1 MVNQWFLGL
10 DEFQT
15 MRNRIIKQ
23 VKKDWQK
30 NFENQLDIAER
41 KEISKVARYFRSE
54 YYKGIDDYLST
65 KKITNYEGLFKEL
78 DVTNIYNDIYV
89 NIGLRFTKWYQRNF
103 EKLIDKQT
111 TDETIWAQKYSYI
124 AGKIAAERVV
134 SVSGNRRKELRNV
147 IQRLVKN
154 PEFNSM
160 NEKQQQRI
168 LRQKFNGL
176 SKTNAQRIVRTESTL
191 AANYAT
197 QQTAIDTFGIN
208 NLQKEWFAA
217 LDSRTRPD
225 HAAANGQI
233 VDQKDY
239 FRVGGE
245 ELMMPGDSN
254 ASAANVINCRCSSA
268 SFPKEEPETV
278 QSNLLEGLA
287 YTYIAGEVAQ
297 EVLE

>member
-1 MVNQWFLGL
+1 
-10 DEFQT
+10 
-15 MRNRIIKQ
+15 MRNLIIKK

-41 KEISKVARYFRSE
+41 KEISNVARYFRTE
-54 YYKGIDDYLST
+54 YFKGIDEYLTT
-65 KKITNYEGLFKEL
+65 KRITSYEGLFKEV
-78 DVTNIYNDIYV
+78 DMSNVYNDIYV

-111 TDETIWAQKYSYI
+111 TDFSIWEEKYSYI
-124 AGKIAAERVV
+124 ASKIAAERVV

-217 LDSRTRPD
+217 LDSRVRPD

-254 ASAANVINCRCSSA
+254 GSAFNVINCRCSSA
-268 SFPKEEPETV
+268 SFPKPEPETV

-287 YTYIAGEVAQ
+287 YAAIAGEVVQ
-297 EVLE
+297 EIIE

>member
-1 MVNQWFLGL
+1 
-10 DEFQT
+10 
-15 MRNRIIKQ
+15 MRNLIIKK

-41 KEISKVARYFRSE
+41 KEISNVARYFRTE
-54 YYKGIDDYLST
+54 YFKGIDEYLTT
-65 KKITNYEGLFKEL
+65 KRITSYEGLFKEV
-78 DVTNIYNDIYV
+78 DMSNVYNDIYV

-111 TDETIWAQKYSYI
+111 TDFSIWEEKYSYI
-124 AGKIAAERVV
+124 ASKIAAERVV

-160 NEKQQQRI
+160 NEKQQQKI

-217 LDSRTRPD
+217 LDSRVRPD

-254 ASAANVINCRCSSA
+254 GSAFNVINCRCSSA
-268 SFPKEEPETV
+268 SFPKPEPETV

-287 YTYIAGEVAQ
+287 YAAIAGEVVQ
-297 EVLE
+297 EIIE

>member
-1 MVNQWFLGL
+1 
-10 DEFQT
+10 
-15 MRNRIIKQ
+15 MRNLIIKK

-41 KEISKVARYFRSE
+41 KEISNVARYFRTE
-54 YYKGIDDYLST
+54 YFKGIDEYLTTKRIST
-65 KKITNYEGLFKEL
+65 FEGLFKEV
-78 DVTNIYNDIYV
+78 DMSNIYNDIYV
-89 NIGLRFTKWYQRNF
+89 NIGIRFTKWYQRNF

-111 TDETIWAQKYSYI
+111 TNFSIWEEKYSYI
-124 AGKIAAERVV
+124 ASKIAAERVV

-154 PEFNSM
+154 PDFNSM

-217 LDSRTRPD
+217 LDSRVRPD
-225 HAAANGQI
+225 HAAANGQV

-239 FRVGGE
+239 FKVGGE
-245 ELMMPGDSN
+245 DLMMPGDSN
-254 ASAANVINCRCSSA
+254 GSAANVINCRCSSA
-268 SFPKEEPETV
+268 SFPKPEPETV

-287 YTYIAGEVAQ
+287 YAAIAGEVAQ
-297 EVLE
+297 EIIE

>member
-1 MVNQWFLGL
+1 
-10 DEFQT
+10 
-15 MRNRIIKQ
+15 MRNLIIKK

-41 KEISKVARYFRSE
+41 KEISNVARYFRTE
-54 YYKGIDDYLST
+54 YFKGIDEYLTT
-65 KKITNYEGLFKEL
+65 KRITSYDGLFKEV
-78 DVTNIYNDIYV
+78 DMSNVYNDIYV

-111 TDETIWAQKYSYI
+111 TDFSIWEEKYSYI
-124 AGKIAAERVV
+124 ASKIAAERVV

-160 NEKQQQRI
+160 NEKQQQKI

-217 LDSRTRPD
+217 LDSRVRPD

-254 ASAANVINCRCSSA
+254 GSAFNVINCRCSSA
-268 SFPKEEPETV
+268 SFPKPEPETV

-287 YTYIAGEVAQ
+287 YASIAGEVVQ
-297 EVLE
+297 EIIE

>member
-1 MVNQWFLGL
+1 
-10 DEFQT
+10 
-15 MRNRIIKQ
+15 MRNLIIKK

-41 KEISKVARYFRSE
+41 KEISNVARYFRTE
-54 YYKGIDDYLST
+54 YFKGIDEYLTT
-65 KKITNYEGLFKEL
+65 KRITSYEGLFKEV
-78 DVTNIYNDIYV
+78 DMSNVYNDIYV

-111 TDETIWAQKYSYI
+111 TDFSIWEEKYSYI
-124 AGKIAAERVV
+124 ASKIAAERVV

-217 LDSRTRPD
+217 LDSRVRPD

-239 FRVGGE
+239 FKVGGE
-245 ELMMPGDSN
+245 DLMMPGDSN
-254 ASAANVINCRCSSA
+254 GSAANVINCRCSSA
-268 SFPKEEPETV
+268 SFPKPEPETV

-287 YTYIAGEVAQ
+287 YAAIAGEVVQ
-297 EVLE
+297 EIIE

>member
-1 MVNQWFLGL
+1 
-10 DEFQT
+10 
-15 MRNRIIKQ
+15 MRNLIIKK

-41 KEISKVARYFRSE
+41 KEISNVARYFRTE
-54 YYKGIDDYLST
+54 YFKGIDEYLTT
-65 KKITNYEGLFKEL
+65 KRITSYEGLFKEI
-78 DVTNIYNDIYV
+78 DMSNVYNDIYV

-111 TDETIWAQKYSYI
+111 TDFSIWEEKYSYI
-124 AGKIAAERVV
+124 ASKIAAERVV

-217 LDSRTRPD
+217 LDSRVRPD

-254 ASAANVINCRCSSA
+254 GSAFNVINCRCSSA
-268 SFPKEEPETV
+268 SFPKPEPETV

-287 YTYIAGEVAQ
+287 YAAIAGEVVQ
-297 EVLE
+297 EIIE

>member
-1 MVNQWFLGL
+1 
-10 DEFQT
+10 
-15 MRNRIIKQ
+15 MRNLIIKK

-41 KEISKVARYFRSE
+41 KEISNVARYFRTE
-54 YYKGIDDYLST
+54 YFKGIDEYLNI
-65 KKITNYEGLFKEL
+65 KRITSYEGLFKEV
-78 DVTNIYNDIYV
+78 DMSNVYNDIYV

-111 TDETIWAQKYSYI
+111 TDFSIWEEKYSYI
-124 AGKIAAERVV
+124 ASKIAAERVV

-154 PEFNSM
+154 PDFNSM

-176 SKTNAQRIVRTESTL
+176 SKTNAQRIVRTESTF

-208 NLQKEWFAA
+208 NLEKEWFAA
-217 LDSRTRPD
+217 LDERTRPA
-225 HAAANGQI
+225 HAAANGQ
-233 VDQKDY
+233 VVEAKEP
-239 FRVGGE
+239 FNVGGE
-245 ELMMPGDSN
+245 ELMMPGDS
-254 ASAANVINCRCSSA
+254 SGSPSNVINCRCSSA
-268 SFPKEEPETV
+268 SFPKPEPETV
-278 QSNLLEGLA
+278 QSDLLEGLA
-287 YTYIAGEVAQ
+287 YTAIAGIVA
-297 EVLE
+297 EEIIE

>member
-1 MVNQWFLGL
+1 
-10 DEFQT
+10 
-15 MRNRIIKQ
+15 MRNLIIKK

-41 KEISKVARYFRSE
+41 KEISNVARYFRTE
-54 YYKGIDDYLST
+54 YFKGIDEYLTTKRIST
-65 KKITNYEGLFKEL
+65 FEGLFKES
-78 DVTNIYNDIYV
+78 DVSNIYNDIYV

-111 TDETIWAQKYSYI
+111 TDFSIWEEKYSYI
-124 AGKIAAERVV
+124 ASKIAAERVV

-154 PEFNSM
+154 PDFNSM
-160 NEKQQQRI
+160 NERQQQRI

-217 LDSRTRPD
+217 LDSRVRPD
-225 HAAANGQI
+225 HAAANGQV

-239 FRVGGE
+239 FKVGGE
-245 ELMMPGDSN
+245 DLMMPGDSN
-254 ASAANVINCRCSSA
+254 GSAANVINCRCSSA

-278 QSNLLEGLA
+278 QSNLLEGLVYA
-287 YTYIAGEVAQ
+287 AIAGEVVQ
-297 EVLE
+297 EIIE

>member
-1 MVNQWFLGL
+1 
-10 DEFQT
+10 
-15 MRNRIIKQ
+15 MRNLIIKK

-41 KEISKVARYFRSE
+41 KEISNVARYFRTE
-54 YYKGIDDYLST
+54 YFKGIDEYLTTKRIST
-65 KKITNYEGLFKEL
+65 FEGLFKES
-78 DVTNIYNDIYV
+78 DVSNIYNNIYV

-111 TDETIWAQKYSYI
+111 TDFSIWEEKYSYI
-124 AGKIAAERVV
+124 ASKIAAERVV

-154 PEFNSM
+154 PDFNSM

-217 LDSRTRPD
+217 LDSRVRPD
-225 HAAANGQI
+225 HAAANGQV

-239 FRVGGE
+239 FKVGGE
-245 ELMMPGDSN
+245 DLMMPGDSN
-254 ASAANVINCRCSSA
+254 GSAANVINCRCSSA
-268 SFPKEEPETV
+268 SFPKPEPETV

-287 YTYIAGEVAQ
+287 YAAIAGEVAQ
-297 EVLE
+297 EIIE

>member
-1 MVNQWFLGL
+1 
-10 DEFQT
+10 
-15 MRNRIIKQ
+15 MRNLIIKK

-41 KEISKVARYFRSE
+41 KEISNVARYFRTE
-54 YYKGIDDYLST
+54 YFKGIDEYLTT
-65 KKITNYEGLFKEL
+65 KRITSYDGLFKEV
-78 DVTNIYNDIYV
+78 DMSNVYNDIYV

-111 TDETIWAQKYSYI
+111 TDFSIWEEKYSYI
-124 AGKIAAERVV
+124 ASKIAAERVV

-160 NEKQQQRI
+160 NEKQQQKI

-217 LDSRTRPD
+217 LDSRVRPD

-254 ASAANVINCRCSSA
+254 GSAFNVINCRCSSA
-268 SFPKEEPETV
+268 SFPKPEPETV

-287 YTYIAGEVAQ
+287 YAAIAGEVVQ
-297 EVLE
+297 EIIE

>member
-1 MVNQWFLGL
+1 
-10 DEFQT
+10 
-15 MRNRIIKQ
+15 MRNLIIKQ

-41 KEISKVARYFRSE
+41 KEISKVAKYFRTE
-54 YYKGIDDYLST
+54 YFKGIDEYLSS
-65 KKITNYEGLFKEL
+65 KRISFYEGLFKEV
-78 DVTNIYNDIYV
+78 DMANVYNDIYV

-124 AGKIAAERVV
+124 ASKIAAERVV

-154 PEFNSM
+154 PDFNAM
-160 NEKQQQRI
+160 NERQQQRI
-168 LRQKFNGL
+168 LRQKFNTL
-176 SKTNAQRIVRTESTL
+176 SKTNAQRIIRTESTL

-217 LDSRTRPD
+217 LDSRVRPD

-254 ASAANVINCRCSSA
+254 GSAFNVINCRCSSA
-268 SFPKEEPETV
+268 SFPKPEPETV
-278 QSNLLEGLA
+278 QSNLIEGLA
-287 YTYIAGEVAQ
+287 YAAIAGEIAQ
-297 EVLE
+297 EIIE

>member
-1 MVNQWFLGL
+1 
-10 DEFQT
+10 
-15 MRNRIIKQ
+15 MRNLIIKK

-41 KEISKVARYFRSE
+41 KEISNVARYFRTE
-54 YYKGIDDYLST
+54 YFKGIDEYLTTKRIST
-65 KKITNYEGLFKEL
+65 FEGLFKES
-78 DVTNIYNDIYV
+78 DVSNIYNDIYV
-89 NIGLRFTKWYQRNF
+89 NIGIRFTKWYQRNF

-111 TDETIWAQKYSYI
+111 TDFSIWEEKYSYI
-124 AGKIAAERVV
+124 ASKIAAERVV

-154 PEFNSM
+154 PDFNSM
-160 NEKQQQRI
+160 NERQQQRI

-217 LDSRTRPD
+217 LDSRVRPD
-225 HAAANGQI
+225 HAAANGQV

-239 FRVGGE
+239 FKVGGE
-245 ELMMPGDSN
+245 DLMMPGDSN
-254 ASAANVINCRCSSA
+254 GSAANVINCRCSSA
-268 SFPKEEPETV
+268 SFPKPEPETV

-287 YTYIAGEVAQ
+287 YAAIAGEVAQ
-297 EVLE
+297 EIIE

>member
-1 MVNQWFLGL
+1 
-10 DEFQT
+10 
-15 MRNRIIKQ
+15 MRNLIIKK

-41 KEISKVARYFRSE
+41 KEISNVARYFRTE
-54 YYKGIDDYLST
+54 YFKGIDEYLTT
-65 KKITNYEGLFKEL
+65 KRITSYEGLFKEI
-78 DVTNIYNDIYV
+78 DMSNVYNDIYV

-111 TDETIWAQKYSYI
+111 TDFSIWEEKYSYI
-124 AGKIAAERVV
+124 ASKIAAERVV

-217 LDSRTRPD
+217 LDSRVRPD

-254 ASAANVINCRCSSA
+254 GSAFNVINCRCSSA
-268 SFPKEEPETV
+268 SFPKPEPETV

-287 YTYIAGEVAQ
+287 YAAIAGEVAQ
-297 EVLE
+297 EIIE

>member
-1 MVNQWFLGL
+1 
-10 DEFQT
+10 
-15 MRNRIIKQ
+15 MRNLIIKK

-41 KEISKVARYFRSE
+41 KEISNVARYFRTE
-54 YYKGIDDYLST
+54 YFKGIDEYLTTKRIST
-65 KKITNYEGLFKEL
+65 FEGLFKES
-78 DVTNIYNDIYV
+78 DVSNIYNDIYV

-111 TDETIWAQKYSYI
+111 TDFSIWEEKYSYI
-124 AGKIAAERVV
+124 ASKIAAERVV

-154 PEFNSM
+154 PDFNSM
-160 NEKQQQRI
+160 NERQQQRI

-217 LDSRTRPD
+217 LDSRVRPD
-225 HAAANGQI
+225 HAAANGQV

-239 FRVGGE
+239 FKVGGE
-245 ELMMPGDSN
+245 DLMMPGDSN
-254 ASAANVINCRCSSA
+254 GSAANVINCRCSSA
-268 SFPKEEPETV
+268 SFPKPEPETV
-278 QSNLLEGLA
+278 QSNLLEGLVYA
-287 YTYIAGEVAQ
+287 AIAGEVVQ
-297 EVLE
+297 EIIE

>member
-1 MVNQWFLGL
+1 
-10 DEFQT
+10 
-15 MRNRIIKQ
+15 MRNLIIKK

-41 KEISKVARYFRSE
+41 KEISNVARYFRTE
-54 YYKGIDDYLST
+54 YFKGIDEYLNT
-65 KKITNYEGLFKEL
+65 KRITSYEGLFKEV
-78 DVTNIYNDIYV
+78 DMSNVYNDIYV

-111 TDETIWAQKYSYI
+111 TDFSIWEEKYSYI
-124 AGKIAAERVV
+124 ASKIAAERVV

-217 LDSRTRPD
+217 LDSRVRPD

-254 ASAANVINCRCSSA
+254 GSAFNVINCRCSSA
-268 SFPKEEPETV
+268 SFPKPEPETV

-287 YTYIAGEVAQ
+287 YAAIAGEVVQ
-297 EVLE
+297 EIIE

>member
-1 MVNQWFLGL
+1 
-10 DEFQT
+10 
-15 MRNRIIKQ
+15 MRNLIIKK

-41 KEISKVARYFRSE
+41 KEISNVARYFRTE
-54 YYKGIDDYLST
+54 YFKGIDEYLTT
-65 KKITNYEGLFKEL
+65 KRITSYEGLFKEV
-78 DVTNIYNDIYV
+78 DMSNVYNDIYV
-89 NIGLRFTKWYQRNF
+89 NIGIRFTKWYQRNF

-111 TDETIWAQKYSYI
+111 TDFSIWEEKYSYI
-124 AGKIAAERVV
+124 ASKIAAERVV

-160 NEKQQQRI
+160 NEKQQQKI

-217 LDSRTRPD
+217 LDSRVRPD

-254 ASAANVINCRCSSA
+254 GSAFNVINCRCSSA
-268 SFPKEEPETV
+268 SFPKPEPETV

-287 YTYIAGEVAQ
+287 YAAIAGEVVQ
-297 EVLE
+297 EIIE

>member
-1 MVNQWFLGL
+1 
-10 DEFQT
+10 
-15 MRNRIIKQ
+15 MRNLIIKK

-41 KEISKVARYFRSE
+41 KEISNVARYFRTE
-54 YYKGIDDYLST
+54 YFKGIDEYLNT
-65 KKITNYEGLFKEL
+65 KRITSYEGLFKEV
-78 DVTNIYNDIYV
+78 DMSNVYNDIYV

-111 TDETIWAQKYSYI
+111 TDFSIWEEKYSYI
-124 AGKIAAERVV
+124 ASKIAAERVV

-160 NEKQQQRI
+160 NEKQQQKI

-217 LDSRTRPD
+217 LDSRVRPD

-254 ASAANVINCRCSSA
+254 GSAFNVINCRCSSA
-268 SFPKEEPETV
+268 SFPKPEPETV

-287 YTYIAGEVAQ
+287 YAAIAGEVVQ
-297 EVLE
+297 EIIE

>member
-1 MVNQWFLGL
+1 
-10 DEFQT
+10 
-15 MRNRIIKQ
+15 MRNLIIKK

-41 KEISKVARYFRSE
+41 KEISKVAKYFRTE
-54 YYKGIDDYLST
+54 YFKGIDEYLTT
-65 KKITNYEGLFKEL
+65 KRITSYEGLFKEV
-78 DVTNIYNDIYV
+78 DMANVYNDIYV

-124 AGKIAAERVV
+124 ASKIAAERVV

-154 PEFNSM
+154 PDFNAM
-160 NEKQQQRI
+160 NERQQQRI
-168 LRQKFNGL
+168 LRQKFNTL
-176 SKTNAQRIVRTESTL
+176 SKTNAQRIIRTESTL

-217 LDSRTRPD
+217 LDSRVRPD
-225 HAAANGQI
+225 HAAANGQ
-233 VDQKDY
+233 VVEAKEP
-239 FRVGGE
+239 FNVGGE

-254 ASAANVINCRCSSA
+254 GSAFNLINCRCSSA
-268 SFPKEEPETV
+268 SFPKPEPETV

-287 YTYIAGEVAQ
+287 YAAIAGEIAQ
-297 EVLE
+297 EIIE

>member
-1 MVNQWFLGL
+1 
-10 DEFQT
+10 
-15 MRNRIIKQ
+15 MRNLIIKK

-41 KEISKVARYFRSE
+41 KEISNVARYFRTE
-54 YYKGIDDYLST
+54 YFKGIDEYLTT
-65 KKITNYEGLFKEL
+65 KRITSYEGLFKEV
-78 DVTNIYNDIYV
+78 DMSNVYNDIYV
-89 NIGLRFTKWYQRNF
+89 NIGIRFTKWYQRNF

-111 TDETIWAQKYSYI
+111 TDFSIWEEKYSYI
-124 AGKIAAERVV
+124 ASKIAAERVV

-217 LDSRTRPD
+217 LDSRVRPD

-254 ASAANVINCRCSSA
+254 GSAFNVINCRCSSA
-268 SFPKEEPETV
+268 SFPKPEPETV

-287 YTYIAGEVAQ
+287 YAAIAGEVVQ
-297 EVLE
+297 EIIE

>member
-1 MVNQWFLGL
+1 
-10 DEFQT
+10 
-15 MRNRIIKQ
+15 MRNLIIKK

-41 KEISKVARYFRSE
+41 KEISNVARYFRTE
-54 YYKGIDDYLST
+54 YFKGIDEYLST
-65 KKITNYEGLFKEL
+65 KRITSYEGLFKES
-78 DVTNIYNDIYV
+78 DVSNIYNDIYV

-111 TDETIWAQKYSYI
+111 TDFSIWEEKYSYI
-124 AGKIAAERVV
+124 ASKIAAERVV
-134 SVSGNRRKELRNV
+134 SVSGNRKKELRNV
-147 IQRLVKN
+147 LQRLVKN
-154 PEFNSM
+154 PDFNSM
-160 NEKQQQRI
+160 NERQQQRI

-217 LDSRTRPD
+217 LDSRVRPD
-225 HAAANGQI
+225 HAAANGQV

-239 FRVGGE
+239 FKVGGE

-254 ASAANVINCRCSSA
+254 GSAANVINCRCSSA
-268 SFPKEEPETV
+268 SFPKPEPETV

-287 YTYIAGEVAQ
+287 YAAIAGEVVQ
-297 EVLE
+297 EIIE

>member
-1 MVNQWFLGL
+1 
-10 DEFQT
+10 
-15 MRNRIIKQ
+15 MRNLIIKK

-41 KEISKVARYFRSE
+41 KEISNVARYFRTE
-54 YYKGIDDYLST
+54 YFKGIDEYLTTKRIST
-65 KKITNYEGLFKEL
+65 FEGLFKES
-78 DVTNIYNDIYV
+78 DVSNIYNDIYV
-89 NIGLRFTKWYQRNF
+89 NIGIRFTKWYQRNF

-111 TDETIWAQKYSYI
+111 TNFSIWEEKYSYI
-124 AGKIAAERVV
+124 ASKIAAERVV

-154 PEFNSM
+154 PDFNSM
-160 NEKQQQRI
+160 NERQQQRI

-176 SKTNAQRIVRTESTL
+176 SKNNAQRIVRTESTL

-217 LDSRTRPD
+217 LDSRVRPD
-225 HAAANGQI
+225 HAAANGQV

-239 FRVGGE
+239 FKVGGE
-245 ELMMPGDSN
+245 DLMMPGDSN
-254 ASAANVINCRCSSA
+254 GSAANVINCRCSSA
-268 SFPKEEPETV
+268 SFPKPEPETV

-287 YTYIAGEVAQ
+287 YAAIAGEVAQ
-297 EVLE
+297 EIIE

>member
-1 MVNQWFLGL
+1 
-10 DEFQT
+10 
-15 MRNRIIKQ
+15 MRNLIIKK

-41 KEISKVARYFRSE
+41 KEISNVARYFRTE
-54 YYKGIDDYLST
+54 YFKGIDEYLTTKRIST
-65 KKITNYEGLFKEL
+65 FEGLFKEV
-78 DVTNIYNDIYV
+78 DMSNIYNDIYV
-89 NIGLRFTKWYQRNF
+89 NIGIRFTKWYQRNF

-111 TDETIWAQKYSYI
+111 TNFSIWEEKYSYI
-124 AGKIAAERVV
+124 ASKIAAERVV

-154 PEFNSM
+154 PDFNSM
-160 NEKQQQRI
+160 NERQQQRI

-217 LDSRTRPD
+217 LDSRVRPD
-225 HAAANGQI
+225 HAAANGQV

-239 FRVGGE
+239 FKVGGE
-245 ELMMPGDSN
+245 DLMMPGDSN
-254 ASAANVINCRCSSA
+254 GSAANVINCRCSSA
-268 SFPKEEPETV
+268 SFPKPEPETV

-287 YTYIAGEVAQ
+287 YAAIAGEVAQ
-297 EVLE
+297 EIIE